1 MGCYNV
7 QLHLDKNPCLQIKEC
22 KINDSVFL
30 FSSKMYVV
38 GTQKN
43 HLSERFYFY
52 LRRFSES
59 RSSSGSTRLVCPS
72 PRLSARPKHFRVPS
86 LCNL

>member
-1 MGCYNV
+1 MGFYNV

-43 HLSERFYFY
+43 HLSERFYF
-52 LRRFSES
+52 L
-59 RSSSGSTRLVCPS
+59 STGWIIIFFHSKIFEP
-72 PRLSARPKHFRVPS
+72 
-86 LCNL
+86 